1 LSYIHHQDV
10 PLSSLYEE
18 IFIKEEFD
26 GTKLSFC
33 AEKDFLKLGIS
44 ALHSQILNQEVE
56 KLIQH
61 GSKNSLLKPLKHSTV
76 TEQDLEL
83 KFKICTILQTN
94 VV

>member
-1 LSYIHHQDV
+1 
-10 PLSSLYEE
+10 LYEE

-61 GSKNSLLKPLKHSTV
+61 GSKNCFLKSLKHSTV
-76 TEQDLEL
+76 TGKDLEL
-83 KFKICTILQTN
+83 KLKICTISQTN